1 MLKGKNE
8 MKRKQ
13 LTVFFILLLLYA
25 VCTFATYAFF
35 TDELAAVAGVPMPDM
50 PVSNPVLGL
59 AAAGMV
65 FVIYGLLGLAG
76 YWFARKLGLPGIFSK
91 DGNWRRWLLIP
102 LILGLIVGIVVM
114 MIDLLFAPINGY
126 GRLVHPGFPLSII
139 ASLSAGIGEETL
151 FRGFVFG
158 LWAFLLNWLLK
169 RFNVRTLALWIA
181 NVIAALAFGAGHFG
195 TIMVLTGA
203 SSLDQ
208 LNSLL
213 LVEILLLNGMM
224 GLVAGQRYMKDGLI
238 AAIGVHFW
246 ADIVFHVLYG
256 LT

>member
-1 MLKGKNE
+1 MN
-8 MKRKQ
+8 RKQ
-13 LTVFFILLLLYA
+13 LTVFFILLIVYA
-25 VCTFATYAFF
+25 LCTLITYAFF
-35 TDELAAVAGVPMPDM
+35 TDELAATAGVPMPQM
-50 PVSNPVLGL
+50 PVSTTLVGL

-76 YWFARKLGLPGIFSK
+76 YGFARKLGLPGIFSE

-102 LILGLIVGIVVM
+102 LVLGLIIGVVAM

-158 LWAFLLNWLLK
+158 LWGFILNWLLK
-169 RFNVRTLALWIA
+169 RFNGRTLALWIA

-208 LNSLL
+208 LNPLL

-224 GLVAGQRYMKDGLI
+224 GLVAGWRYMKDGLV
-238 AAIGVHFW
+238 AAAGVHFW